1 MNDMQKEG
9 VQERLPQFC
18 APIFPKCDSIDR
30 LFAVIYLLVG
40 YAFIY
45 ACSSYTFEQNL
56 ALFTVFYGAV
66 VLAYL
71 WGKEIR
77 PSKELVLAG
86 RDAVHWSSLRV
97 LEYGASPAG
106 SSADGGR
113 CLLDAVCIRTADE
126 RWPDFPMGYL

>member
-1 MNDMQKEG
+1 MEMLLVKAAFFAKIRDYNRRYKIMNDMQKEG

-77 PSKELVLAG
+77 PSKESWFWLGVMLSIGVPYAFWST
-86 RDAVHWSSLRV
+86 VHLRFQ
-97 LEYGASPAG
+97 
-106 SSADGGR
+106 
-113 CLLDAVCIRTADE
+113 C
-126 RWPDFPMGYL
+126 

>member
-1 MNDMQKEG
+1 MLLVKEHFLRRYGTIIRRYKIMNDMQKEG

-56 ALFTVFYGAV
+56 ALFTVFI
-66 VLAYL
+66 L
-71 WGKEIR
+71 
-77 PSKELVLAG
+77 
-86 RDAVHWSSLRV
+86 
-97 LEYGASPAG
+97 
-106 SSADGGR
+106 
-113 CLLDAVCIRTADE
+113 
-126 RWPDFPMGYL
+126 